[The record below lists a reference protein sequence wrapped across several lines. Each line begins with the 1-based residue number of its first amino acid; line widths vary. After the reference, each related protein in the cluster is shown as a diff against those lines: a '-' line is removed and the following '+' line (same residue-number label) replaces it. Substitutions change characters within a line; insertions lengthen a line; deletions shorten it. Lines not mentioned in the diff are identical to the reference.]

1 MLNLTLNELK
11 LVAILRGI
19 KGCKSMY
26 KKSLLSTLSESE
38 SVFHSVKIVLMMKD
52 LKRLGKILMNQEKD
66 FQSLK

>member
-19 KGCKSMY
+19 KGYKSMS
-26 KKSLLSTLSESE
+26 KKILLSTLSESE

-52 LKRLGKILMNQEKD
+52 FKRLGKILMNQEKD

>member
-19 KGCKSMY
+19 KGYKSMS
-26 KKSLLSTLSESE
+26 KESLLSTLSESE
-38 SVFHSVKIVLMMKD
+38 SVFHWVKIVLMMKD
-52 LKRLGKILMNQEKD
+52 LKRLEKVLMIQEKD

>member
-1 MLNLTLNELK
+1 MLNELK

-19 KGCKSMY
+19 KGYKSMY